1 MSRPIRFVLAAAVLA
16 VLVNPGRA
24 WADGAGQEDLDRATE
39 LQLNKPKTIDELS
52 AVIRLVESALEKGL
66 DQGHADFARSLLAAT
81 LVQRGSTF
89 AGMLI
94 ASPLQGPDFAD
105 RRKAALADLER
116 GVQLSP
122 KQPQACFLI
131 ARLNLLPDG
140 DAKRA
145 GEALRQAIELSTDQP
160 PLHAQALMLR
170 ATIEKNPEKRLADM
184 DEAVRT
190 LPDDAAVRR
199 NRGLVR
205 ADLGKLEESLA
216 DMDEAIKLAPKD
228 LANYE
233 AKAIVLVGLKKYD
246 EALVNLDKV
255 LELSPNSV
263 TPLLQKARV
272 HGLQANLDAAL
283 HEIDLAHS
291 MEPENAGVLLMRAGV
306 YRDKGERQKALAD
319 TDAALKLQPKL
330 PGALRLRAVL
340 LADLGKRTE
349 AIAELEGLRR
359 AEPKDLLVLLELGM
373 LYSADDQ
380 HDRALEAYSAVLA
393 QRPDEPLALRG
404 RGDALLNLGKH
415 RQAIADYEALVKLQP
430 KDPGTLNNLAWVLAT
445 SPDEKLRDG
454 KRALALATEACELT
468 QYKAA
473 HILSTLAAAYAE
485 TGDFPA
491 AIKWVEKGLEVAK
504 AEEKEPLGKELESY
518 RSGKPVRESLSAQKP
533 KEPPQEKPQQ

>member
-1 MSRPIRFVLAAAVLA
+1 MSRPIRLILAAAVLA
-16 VLVNPGRA
+16 ILVTPGRA
-24 WADGAGQEDLDRATE
+24 WADGAGQDDLDRATE

-81 LVQRGSTF
+81 LVQRGSSF
-89 AGMLI
+89 AGMLM
-94 ASPLQGPDFAD
+94 ASPLQGPDFAN

-145 GEALRQAIELSTDQP
+145 GEALRQAIELSTGQP

-199 NRGLVR
+199 ARGLLR
-205 ADLGKLEESLA
+205 ADLGKVEESLA

-263 TPLLQKARV
+263 TPLLQKAQV
-272 HGLQANLDAAL
+272 HGLQSNLDAAL
-283 HEIDLAHS
+283 HELDLAHS
-291 MEPENAGVLLMRAGV
+291 MQPENVVVLLLRAGV
-306 YRDKGERQKALAD
+306 YRDQGEREKALAD
-319 TDAALKLQPKL
+319 VRAALKLQPRL
-330 PGALRLRAVL
+330 PDALRL
-340 LADLGKRTE
+340 LADLGKRGE
-349 AIAELEGLRR
+349 AIAQLEGLRR
-359 AEPKDLLVLLELGM
+359 AEPKDLLVLLQLGM
-373 LYSADDQ
+373 LYSAEDK
-380 HDRALEAYSAVLA
+380 HDRALEAYSVVLA

-404 RGDALLNLGKH
+404 RGDALLSLGKH
-415 RQAIADYEALVKLQP
+415 QQAIADYEALIKLKP

-468 QYKAA
+468 EYKAA

-485 TGDFPA
+485 SGDFQT
-491 AIKWVEKGLEVAK
+491 AIQWVEKGVEVAK

-518 RSGKPVRESLSAQKP
+518 RAGKPWRESLSAQKP
-533 KEPPQEKPQQ
+533 QQPPPEKPQQ